1 MPRRWVCSLR
11 VCPRVLRCP
20 WRPLRRTSTVVAQGV
35 WVRPLAMRPICRGL
49 RDSIRRVA
57 LRVRRC
63 VLASVIV
70 TYEAATTTICAVS
83 PALRMQIWCSCVN
96 MARSAILRVV
106 AWPRAA

>member
-35 WVRPLAMRPICRGL
+35 WVRPLAMRPICREL
-49 RDSIRRVA
+49 RASMLRVA

-70 TYEAATTTICAVS
+70 IYEAATTTICVVS
-83 PALRMQIWCSCVN
+83 PALLMPIWCSCVS

-106 AWPRAA
+106 AWLRDA

>member
-35 WVRPLAMRPICRGL
+35 WVRPLAMRPMCREL
-49 RDSIRRVA
+49 RALMLRVA

-70 TYEAATTTICAVS
+70 TYEVATTTICAVS
-83 PALRMQIWCSCVN
+83 HALRMPTWCSCVS
-96 MARSAILRVV
+96 MARSVILRVV
-106 AWPRAA
+106 AWLRAA